1 MDSRSGASART
12 SATYSTGGDNNLVR
26 SVTTLDL
33 KTKTT
38 YKSNKV
44 DLALSKVELAQ
55 QEEEIEN

>member
-1 MDSRSGASART
+1 MDSCSGASART
-12 SATYSTGGDNNLVR
+12 SATHSTGGDNNLVR